1 MARRLRL
8 TALLALA
15 AVTACLAAAPGT
27 TAAPAAAGVT
37 FELVK
42 PTAATCKAPLV
53 VLGSACADTRGMIV
67 ATSWAPKAGSADWIV
82 SGRWEISYT
91 WTAPEKVPSGGAPM
105 TVGMKAT
112 ELVGGQSDRI
122 CPAMAVTAGFSF
134 KEAAAQPAGL
144 SFCAE
149 AGSTKEDSKKLT
161 LVPSSAAAAGETYY
175 LRVSLQDGPSYTY
188 TYRSVAAPATQP
200 GSQPKP
206 GAGGGQG
213 ARRECTTI
221 YAVVPSGAHI
231 QANVKLGDLTP
242 GARKLI
248 IAKEDEDK
256 YKGHPYTP
264 IGAATQKQNCAGF
277 VMQRLFGSKMV
288 DANVDPDS
296 FFHKVVKRYGTQR
309 VSRFTA
315 EAGDVVVY
323 RDANGLVKHVAIV
336 ESNRGRVRIL
346 TKDGAERL
354 YRATFPITPL
364 SLTKDPLVQ
373 AHADGGTVEFW
384 SVDRSK
390 VGIKQ
395 VRSDCP

>member
-1 MARRLRL
+1 VLGRAP
-8 TALLALA
+8 ADASA
-15 AVTACLAAAPGT
+15 AS
-27 TAAPAAAGVT
+27 AAAGVT

-67 ATSWAPKAGSADWIV
+67 ATSWAPKASSADWIV
-82 SGRWEISYT
+82 SGRWEVAYT
-91 WTAPEKVPSGGAPM
+91 WTAPEKVPAGGAPM

-112 ELVGGQSDRI
+112 ELVGGPNDRI

-161 LVPSSAAAAGETYY
+161 LVPSSAAAAGETYS

-188 TYRSVAAPATQP
+188 TYRSVAAPAAP
-200 GSQPKP
+200 PKP
-206 GAGGGQG
+206 GAASGGGKG
-213 ARRECTTI
+213 TGRECTTI

-242 GARKLI
+242 SARKLI
-248 IAKEDEDK
+248 IEKEDEDK
-256 YKGHPYTP
+256 YKGHSYTP
-264 IGAATQKQNCAGF
+264 IGPATQKQNCAGF
-277 VMQRLFGSKMV
+277 VMQRLFGSTMV

-296 FFHKVVKRYGTQR
+296 FFHKVVKRYGSKR
-309 VSRFTA
+309 IGRLTA

-336 ESNRGRVRIL
+336 ESGKGRIRIL

-354 YRATFPITPL
+354 YRATLPL
-364 SLTKDPLVQ
+364 VLSSDPLVQ
-373 AHADGGTVEFW
+373 AHAEGGTVEFW
-384 SVDRSK
+384 SVDRST
-390 VGIKQ
+390 VSIKKL
-395 VRSDCP
+395 RSDCP